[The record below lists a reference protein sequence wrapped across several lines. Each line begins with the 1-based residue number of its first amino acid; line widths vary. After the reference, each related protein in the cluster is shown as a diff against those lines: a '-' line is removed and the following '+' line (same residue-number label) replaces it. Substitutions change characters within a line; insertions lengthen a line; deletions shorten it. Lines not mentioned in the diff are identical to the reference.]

1 MATRIDDVTDV
12 LFGSRTHIPSCGVIR
27 LRDYVGG
34 HRKSGRYTVRS
45 VLQIERV
52 TSERDRRVVRR
63 LFGEYQRGV
72 TELLNGTD
80 ICP

>member
-1 MATRIDDVTDV
+1 MPRNSNRCSEPATPA
-12 LFGSRTHIPSCGVIR
+12 H
-27 LRDYVGG
+27 G

-45 VLQIERV
+45 MLQIERV

>member
-1 MATRIDDVTDV
+1 M
-12 LFGSRTHIPSCGVIR
+12 
-27 LRDYVGG
+27 
-34 HRKSGRYTVRS
+34 
-45 VLQIERV
+45 LQIERV